1 MRLLCAREVCSETAE
16 LSRDLAFRRR
26 DETRL
31 KREISNWTRK
41 KKTGAHQTMRRAA
54 LALVLV
60 ASLAF
65 SAVASEESGAA
76 ETAHAEFPM
85 LEGAG
90 DGGDGADS
98 SASGTRQIVFGEK
111 VALDELGPIIVN
123 EDCTMRRITNWE
135 TRSARE
141 RRGISKRVV
150 ERNRERL
157 ERCRELEA
165 GKEELRRSR

>member
-1 MRLLCAREVCSETAE
+1 
-16 LSRDLAFRRR
+16 
-26 DETRL
+26 
-31 KREISNWTRK
+31 
-41 KKTGAHQTMRRAA
+41 MRRAP

-65 SAVASEESGAA
+65 SAVASEDMGAV
-76 ETAHAEFPM
+76 ETKHAELPV
-85 LEGAG
+85 LEGSG
-90 DGGDGADS
+90 HGGDEFAS
-98 SASGTRQIVFGEK
+98 SATGTRQIVFGEK

-135 TRSARE
+135 TMSARE

-165 GKEELRRSR
+165 KGEL